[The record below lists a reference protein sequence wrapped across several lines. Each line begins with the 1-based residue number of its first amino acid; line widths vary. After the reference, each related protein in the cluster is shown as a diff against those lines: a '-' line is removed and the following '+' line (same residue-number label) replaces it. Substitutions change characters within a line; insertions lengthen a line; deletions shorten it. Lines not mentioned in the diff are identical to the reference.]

1 MVAIIITDEPHATI
15 YSPEW
20 RTAQSRL
27 RHLKHAELRAI
38 LKATFRHMEDGWDT
52 VRPIQTHYEATGH
65 ATKGLDPTTGS
76 VLYFLGMELVD
87 RYRGLAL
94 DMMRAVPMT
103 RSAKVSTARFDDVQS
118 ETDLLG
124 HYFRLAGLMGR
135 MGEVAEPVR
144 GLAAS
149 AGTLEAWAVDFQRLF
164 QEVDATLKRLGLDGD
179 GGLPPASDVDSPAAP
194 DA

>member
-1 MVAIIITDEPHATI
+1 MFILNTGEPQATI

-27 RHLKHAELRAI
+27 RHLKHAELRAV
-38 LKATFRHMEDGWDT
+38 LKATFRHLEDGWDT
-52 VRPIQTHYEATGH
+52 VRPLQAQYEATEH
-65 ATKGLDPTTGS
+65 ATEGMDPTTQS

-118 ETDLLG
+118 ETDLLQ

-144 GLAAS
+144 GLAAA

-179 GGLPPASDVDSPAAP
+179 GDLPPASDLDPQATP